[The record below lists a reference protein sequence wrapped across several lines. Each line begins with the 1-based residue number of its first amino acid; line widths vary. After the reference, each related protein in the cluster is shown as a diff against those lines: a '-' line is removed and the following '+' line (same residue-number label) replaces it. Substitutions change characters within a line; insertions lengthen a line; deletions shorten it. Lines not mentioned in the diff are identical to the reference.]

1 MPKRLLVV
9 VLQKI
14 ARWGL
19 HFGKNVWCAK
29 LYFHCAP
36 KLVHSWWP

>member
-19 HFGKNVWCAK
+19 HFGKNAWCA
-29 LYFHCAP
+29 
-36 KLVHSWWP
+36 